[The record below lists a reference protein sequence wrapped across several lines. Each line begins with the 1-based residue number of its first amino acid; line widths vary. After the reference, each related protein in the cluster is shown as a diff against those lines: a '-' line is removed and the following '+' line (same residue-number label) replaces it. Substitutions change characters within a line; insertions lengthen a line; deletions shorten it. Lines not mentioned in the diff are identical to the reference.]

1 MPIVEP
7 APLPP
12 APRDGRAARTGGPEI
27 GQALVR
33 GFFRRC
39 PCCGAGRLF
48 RSYIAPEPVCRACG
62 IDLLQFR
69 ADDAPAYFTIL
80 LVGHVIVPAML
91 WLEMAQHPSTLL
103 HALLWVPLT
112 LALTVF
118 LLPPVKGA
126 LIGVQWAFGVK
137 S

>member
-1 MPIVEP
+1 MPIIEP
-7 APLPP
+7 AHLSP
-12 APRDGRAARTGGPEI
+12 APQDAPANSTGGT
-27 GQALVR
+27 GLLQALLR
-33 GFFRRC
+33 GFSRRC
-39 PCCGAGRLF
+39 PGCGAGHLF
-48 RSYIAPEPVCRACG
+48 RGYVKQEPVCTGCG
-62 IDLLQFR
+62 ADLLQFR

-91 WLEMAQHPSTLL
+91 WLEVSQHPSTLL
-103 HALLWVPLT
+103 HLLLWVPLT
-112 LALTVF
+112 LAMTLF